1 MTNKQSWADYEI
13 IMHHLLTDEQFGS
26 LDPWMR
32 NFIRQLL
39 TSKSEQMEREKEED
53 PSLDELKTHPENCT
67 CHIRRNG
74 FNAGIS
80 ACIKILKWRKRNPN
94 YWKDRK
100 ITP

>member
-39 TSKSEQMEREKEED
+39 TNERQRIIMKYDNINQSK
-53 PSLDELKTHPENCT
+53 KTMGKSSIQKKNVFGT
-67 CHIRRNG
+67 QKSRSKART
-74 FNAGIS
+74 S
-80 ACIKILKWRKRNPN
+80 QKK
-94 YWKDRK
+94 
-100 ITP
+100 